1 LMVRLPLVG
10 NIVHIHDV
18 FITAALPLLLVFV
31 AAGGTM
37 PSSAGSRVAY
47 AVAAITGL
55 VTLLLLAFVRM
66 SARDNGFEPWAVAL
80 AMPLTVAL
88 PLCWSV
94 VRIGAG
100 YRVPAIAATMLAGII
115 LLLPSGLHARTGIVP
130 VDQLLIQPRPR
141 TALTGTSPAVD
152 AVHRSASAPARAV
165 GLDMTLF
172 SGSQALYDLE
182 GIGGADPL
190 DVARY
195 RELIDA
201 SGIFRSMVWFTTVT
215 PADIGRL
222 APLLDLLNVA
232 FVLHPGTVALSSVN
246 DVPMAAPDRLKVAR
260 RSSAWPRAFFVSGLS
275 TYTDARDLLEKVSAA
290 RQPFAAVQL
299 GDNATLNVTGSATFP
314 WDKTNG
320 APVPAS
326 GYRTSANTTSFT
338 VRTSGGGVAVL
349 HETYLDRDFR
359 ATLNGRDVPYFR
371 VNHAFKAVLIP
382 SGGEWTVRYEYRPS
396 GWGLSL
402 ALAGMGI
409 LLLAG
414 FVAWNH
420 RAGVQP

>member
-1 LMVRLPLVG
+1 M
-10 NIVHIHDV
+10 
-18 FITAALPLLLVFV
+18 
-31 AAGGTM
+31 
-37 PSSAGSRVAY
+37 
-47 AVAAITGL
+47 
-55 VTLLLLAFVRM
+55 
-66 SARDNGFEPWAVAL
+66 
-80 AMPLTVAL
+80 
-88 PLCWSV
+88 
-94 VRIGAG
+94 
-100 YRVPAIAATMLAGII
+100 
-115 LLLPSGLHARTGIVP
+115 
-130 VDQLLIQPRPR
+130 
-141 TALTGTSPAVD
+141 
-152 AVHRSASAPARAV
+152 
-165 GLDMTLF
+165 
-172 SGSQALYDLE
+172 
-182 GIGGADPL
+182 
-190 DVARY
+190 
-195 RELIDA
+195 
-201 SGIFRSMVWFTTVT
+201 
-215 PADIGRL
+215 
-222 APLLDLLNVA
+222 
-232 FVLHPGTVALSSVN
+232 
-246 DVPMAAPDRLKVAR
+246 
-260 RSSAWPRAFFVSGLS
+260 SGLS
-275 TYTDARDLLEKVSAA
+275 TYTDARDLLEKVSVA

-314 WDKTNG
+314 RDKTNG

-396 GWGLSL
+396 GWRLSL